1 MIKKI
6 GKVAFSAFL
15 LGSLASAEPGLA
27 SRDLWF
33 LPLGGE
39 FQSTSEAEYMSQS
52 LHVEGD
58 TTNYESFTLGQGLS
72 YSLSDEW
79 VLGAKLQYKT
89 QRESGNT
96 SRSSTGGFVDPVFSA
111 LYRVVDQ
118 SYGPVFFDA
127 SFNLSPSFG
136 KSRDNNVLRGSTK
149 IDFKFDLG
157 QDLYDWSYKFTAS
170 TSWFSG
176 EHYGANDSS
185 IQSRFDLGLNGA
197 LQYNVDPQWAAFFEL
212 GILLPG
218 KEQYNN
224 DPYFEDASYLFTA
237 LGGPKYQFDRDLWAA
252 LQVYTKY
259 EKGIL
264 HVDPTEEY
272 NFHTNTF
279 GVNLALNYIF

>member
-6 GKVAFSAFL
+6 GKVAFSSFL

-39 FQSTSEAEYMSQS
+39 FQSTSEAEYRNEREE
-52 LHVEGD
+52 VED
-58 TTNYESFTLGQGLS
+58 VSTDYQSFTLGQGLT
-72 YSLSDEW
+72 YSLSDDW
-79 VLGAKLQYKT
+79 VLGVKAQYKT
-89 QRESGNT
+89 QRESSGT
-96 SRSSTGGFVDPVFSA
+96 SRSSTSGLMDPVFSV
-111 LYRVVDQ
+111 LYRVADQ
-118 SYGPVFFDA
+118 SYVPVFFDA

-149 IDFKFDLG
+149 FDVKFDLG
-157 QDLYDWSYKFTAS
+157 QDLYDWSYKFTAY

-176 EHYGANDSS
+176 EHYGANDST

-197 LQYNVDPQWAAFFEL
+197 LQYNFDPEWAAFFEL

-224 DPYFEDASYLFTA
+224 DPYFEDADFLFTA
-237 LGGPKYQFDRDLWAA
+237 LVGPKYQFHRDLSAA
-252 LQVYTKY
+252 LQLFTKY
-259 EKGIL
+259 EKGII

-279 GVNLALNYIF
+279 GVNLALNYNF